1 MDVSREFNVFYNV
14 LTAYV
19 MGLKEVV
26 PGLQDLLVFSIL
38 FLFEFDKF
46 YWSRELKIDDSS
58 IAETRWGGLIP
69 E

>member
-1 MDVSREFNVFYNV
+1 
-14 LTAYV
+14 
-19 MGLKEVV
+19 MGLKDVV
-26 PGLQDLLVFSIL
+26 PGLHDLLAFSIW

-46 YWSRELKIDDSS
+46 YWSRELKIDESS